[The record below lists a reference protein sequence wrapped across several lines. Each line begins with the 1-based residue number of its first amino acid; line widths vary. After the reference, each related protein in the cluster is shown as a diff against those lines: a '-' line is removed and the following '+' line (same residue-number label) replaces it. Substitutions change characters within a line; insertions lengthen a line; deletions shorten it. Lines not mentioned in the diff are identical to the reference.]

1 MRVLAVTNMWPRP
14 DRPAFGSFVQSQ
26 MDAIRS
32 LGVDTHVHVIPGD
45 HGAAAYATHV
55 PLVRAAVRR
64 MRPDVVHAHYGLS
77 GWTARWQPAPLV
89 VSFCGDDL
97 LGAPGADGGLT
108 NKSRV
113 AIRMSLQAAR
123 RADAIVCKS
132 RNLVAAL
139 EREMDR
145 HRAVVIPNGVDIA
158 RFHPGGRAE
167 ARQRLGLPPRTRLIL
182 FPHDPAQALQKRFGL
197 AEAAVHELQKTRPE
211 ATLLH
216 VSGVPPLEMPDYY
229 RAADCLL
236 LTSRTEGSPNVVKE
250 ALASG
255 LPVVTVDV
263 GDVRFWLERVEG
275 SEIAAAEPV
284 ELAAAIARV
293 LDRDTAVNPEPV
305 LRDLDRATQAQR
317 LLGVYELVRG
327 RKR

>member
-14 DRPAFGSFVQSQ
+14 DRPAFGTFVQSQ
-26 MDAIRS
+26 MESVRS
-32 LGVDTHVHVIPGD
+32 LGVDVHVHVIPGD
-45 HGAAAYATHV
+45 RSAAAYATHIGR
-55 PLVRAAVRR
+55 VRAAVRR
-64 MRPDVVHAHYGLS
+64 LRPDVVHAHFGLS
-77 GWTARWQPAPLV
+77 GWTSRWQPAPLI

-97 LGAPGADGGLT
+97 LGASAPGGGIT
-108 NKSRV
+108 AKSRV

-145 HRAVVIPNGVDIA
+145 HRAVVIPNGVDTS
-158 RFHPGGRAE
+158 RFHPGDRAA
-167 ARQRLGLPPRTRLIL
+167 ARRRLGLPPRTRLIL
-182 FPHDPAQALQKRFGL
+182 FPHDPAQALQKRFAL
-197 AEAAVHELQKTRPE
+197 AEAAVAELRASRPE

-216 VSGVPPLEMPDYY
+216 VSGVPPAEMPDYY

-263 GDVRFWLERVEG
+263 GDVRFWLERVDG
-275 SEIAAAEPV
+275 SEIAAADPTA
-284 ELAAAIARV
+284 LAAAMVRV
-293 LDRDTAVNPEPV
+293 LDRDTAVDPGPV
-305 LRDLDRATQAQR
+305 LSNLDRMTAAKK
-317 LLGVYELVRG
+317 LLGVYESVKG

>member
-14 DRPAFGSFVQSQ
+14 DRPAFGTFVQSQ
-26 MDAIRS
+26 MESVRA
-32 LGVDTHVHVIPGD
+32 LGVDVRVHVIPGD
-45 HGAAAYATHV
+45 RGAAAYATHV

-64 MRPDVVHAHYGLS
+64 LQPDVVHAHFGLS
-77 GWTARWQPAPLV
+77 GWTSRWQPAPLV
-89 VSFCGDDL
+89 VSYCGDDL
-97 LGAPGADGGLT
+97 LGAPAPGGGIT
-108 NKSRV
+108 AKSRV

-123 RADAIVCKS
+123 RADGIICKS

-145 HRAVVIPNGVDIA
+145 HRAVVIPNGVDTA
-158 RFHPGGRAE
+158 LFRPGDRAA

-182 FPHDPAQALQKRFGL
+182 FPHDPAQALQKRFDL
-197 AEAAVHELQKTRPE
+197 AAAAIAELQKTRPE

-216 VSGVPPLEMPDYY
+216 VSGVPPVEMPDYY

-263 GDVRFWLERVEG
+263 GDVRYWLERVTG
-275 SEIAAAEPV
+275 CEIAAAEPAA
-284 ELAAAIARV
+284 LAAAITRV
-293 LDRDTAVNPEPV
+293 LDRDAAVDPSPV
-305 LRDLDRATQAQR
+305 LPDLDRMTAAKK
-317 LLGVYELVRG
+317 LLGVYESVKG